1 MKIRDL
7 LNCMATDT
15 CQKIQIRADNGWI
28 RLFADLD
35 DLNDPDNI
43 VLDDLA
49 DMRIAE
55 WYVNPGA
62 EIIIY
67 TDDEITPEQHE
78 LAVSYGFIFM

>member
-1 MKIRDL
+1 MTIRQL
-7 LNCMATDT
+7 ISCMASDT
-15 CQKIQIRADNGWI
+15 CQRIQIRAENGWI
-28 RLFADLD
+28 HLFADLD
-35 DLNDPDNI
+35 KPDDPDFI
-43 VLDDLA
+43 VLDDMA

-78 LAVSYGFIFM
+78 LAVSYGFSFM